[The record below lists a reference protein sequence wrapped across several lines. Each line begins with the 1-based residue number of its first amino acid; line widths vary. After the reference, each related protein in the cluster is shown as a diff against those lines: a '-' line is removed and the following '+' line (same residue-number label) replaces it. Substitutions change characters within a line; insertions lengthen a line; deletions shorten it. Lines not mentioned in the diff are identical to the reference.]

1 MKALHKVKKIS
12 ISLQKTFIDWE
23 PYFSSFIYF
32 FKLHVSLHPFQTEGS
47 WGRHLRWR
55 CIGKATGLA
64 LPITHRRGRHTPT
77 QPAPHTAWALCS
89 KISGMISV
97 KLGVYS
103 HFPSWELVQRRGC
116 GSVECFSP
124 RTSSNIKTACQ
135 MAQEIDHFVIRRG
148 VKAKM

>member
-1 MKALHKVKKIS
+1 MLRCRRSYFDIVSKKNHPLLLNKNLRILKLPS
-12 ISLQKTFIDWE
+12 
-23 PYFSSFIYF
+23 
-32 FKLHVSLHPFQTEGS
+32 LHVSLHPCTLFQTEGS

-77 QPAPHTAWALCS
+77 PPAPHTAWALCS

-103 HFPSWELVQRRGC
+103 HFPSWDFVQRRGW
-116 GSVECFSP
+116 GSVHCFLIFFP
-124 RTSSNIKTACQ
+124 PPLNIWLLTFKQ
-135 MAQEIDHFVIRRG
+135 WNKFFIWN
-148 VKAKM
+148 